1 VLKFAAA
8 FQNQSFMTFAQMFT
22 SSIGRKLVMGLTGLF
37 LIIFLVVHAGINAC
51 IFADLSFFNP
61 EDNGDMFNR
70 AAHFMGSTV
79 LIRIMEIGLFAGFI
93 LHIIQGYML
102 ELQNRAARGIGYEK
116 SMGNEGSKWYSRSM
130 ALLGTLIL
138 LFLIL
143 HLSHFWVP
151 ARFTHVGLEEPFISS
166 KGGAIHD
173 MFGLMKITFSQLWV
187 VIVYLLGVFSLFWH
201 LMHGFQSAFRTIGV
215 SNKKYLLLLNS
226 FGFAYS
232 IIICLLFAAMPV
244 AMYFKWVE

>member
-8 FQNQSFMTFAQMFT
+8 FQNHSIMTFAQMFT

-37 LIIFLVVHAGINAC
+37 LISFLIIHAGINAC

-79 LIRIMEIGLFAGFI
+79 LIRIMEVGLFAGFI

-102 ELQNRAARGIGYEK
+102 EAQNRAARGVGYAK
-116 SMGNEGSKWYSRSM
+116 PMGNSGSKWYSRSM
-130 ALLGTLIL
+130 GLLGTLIL

-143 HLSHFWVP
+143 HLTHFWVP
-151 ARFTHVGLEEPFISS
+151 ARFTHAGLEPLPTAT
-166 KGGAIHD
+166 GVMHD
-173 MFGLMKITFSQLWV
+173 MFSLMKVTFSELWV
-187 VIVYLLGVFSLFWH
+187 VVVYLLGVFSLFWH
-201 LMHGFQSAFRTIGV
+201 LMHGFQSAFRTVGV
-215 SNKKYLLLLNS
+215 HNNKFLKLLATA
-226 FGFAYS
+226 GMWYS
-232 IIICLLFAAMPV
+232 VIICLLFAAMPV
-244 AMYFKWVE
+244 AMYLKLVE

>member
-1 VLKFAAA
+1 
-8 FQNQSFMTFAQMFT
+8 MTFAQMFT

-37 LIIFLVVHAGINAC
+37 LVTFLIIHAGINAC

-79 LIRIMEIGLFAGFI
+79 LIRIMEVGLFAGFI

-102 ELQNRAARGIGYEK
+102 EAQNRAARGVGYAK
-116 SMGNEGSKWYSRSM
+116 PMGNAGSKWYSRSM
-130 ALLGTLIL
+130 GLLGTLIL

-143 HLSHFWVP
+143 HLAHFWVP
-151 ARFTHVGLEEPFISS
+151 ARFTHAGLEPLPTAT
-166 KGGAIHD
+166 GVMHD
-173 MFGLMKITFSQLWV
+173 MFGLMKVTFSELWV

-201 LMHGFQSAFRTIGV
+201 LMHGFQSAFRTVGV
-215 SNKKYLLLLNS
+215 HNNKFLKLLAS
-226 FGFAYS
+226 AGVWYS

-244 AMYFKWVE
+244 AMYLKLVE